1 MSYKD
6 DFWDISKLV
15 PRRNRSEI
23 KSTGIDTGAVTVEF
37 GSEKK
42 SLSYPLDF
50 GVGLYDNEAKAASE
64 YSYAPSNTLITSV
77 TVRPRL
83 SPSRI
88 YADFITDAKKYI
100 SLSGKKCP
108 AVPFPAYIPEYRS
121 MKRAQLDFYLYF
133 RDCVRRGEKIESPL
147 SYILLFLFEI
157 INLPDMIKPEDGAV
171 YMCRVLDFY
180 SQTYPRLVSY
190 ISEWLCDYALIH
202 KLSLPKE
209 ALPVKDVLLASS
221 GFPEFY
227 LDPAHTDRFSL
238 ICRTAHYTPDSENRY
253 PESIPFIRE
262 HLVRAIDMLSQ
273 SKQGRDFSLDDVLAT
288 TTGART
294 AYRSALCAYTS
305 NALISYTY
313 KSLSGNTMSSKRLG
327 EVCKYIENRV
337 RAHLGIRARLKC
349 PTLFDADKVMLD
361 NYFDAHLPIEKKK
374 YVRKMPITYTG
385 ENEYLYEPE
394 SVGISVEAARDIEKD
409 SWKAAEMLEAAFEE
423 YVSEPQTVQTE
434 KQELTG
440 LGQTEREA
448 LKLVLKGDISAF
460 KAMLRQGG
468 LIADAVIESINA
480 YAFDTLGDSVIEG
493 FDGEYTVVEDYIE
506 EVREWIE
513 Q

>member
-15 PRRNRSEI
+15 PRKNI
-23 KSTGIDTGAVTVEF
+23 KELKNTGTDISAVQIEF
-37 GSEKK
+37 GEEKK
-42 SLSYPLDF
+42 TVSFPLNF
-50 GVGLYDNEAKAASE
+50 ENEIKAASE
-64 YSYAPSNTLITSV
+64 YSYAPTNTLITSV
-77 TVRPRL
+77 TIRPRL

-100 SLSGKKCP
+100 NVSGKKCP

-121 MKRAQLDFYLYF
+121 MKRAQLDFYFYF
-133 RDCVRRGEKIESPL
+133 RDCVKRGEKIESPL

-202 KLSLPKE
+202 KLSLPAE
-209 ALPVKDVLLASS
+209 ALPMKSVLLQDC

-227 LDPAHTDRFSL
+227 LDPAYTDRFSL
-238 ICRTAHYTPDSENRY
+238 ICRAAHYTPDTENRY

-262 HLVRAIDMLSQ
+262 HLVRAIDKLSQ
-273 SKQGRDFSLDDVLAT
+273 SKHGRDFSLDDVLAT

-327 EVCKYIENRV
+327 EICKYIENRV

-349 PTLFDADKVMLD
+349 PTLFDADKVLLD
-361 NYFDAHLPIEKKK
+361 DYFDINLPIEKKK
-374 YVRKMPITYTG
+374 YIRKSPVTYMG

-394 SVGISVEAARDIEKD
+394 SVGISFEAARDIEKD
-409 SWKAAEMLEAAFEE
+409 SWKAAEMLEAEFGE
-423 YVSEPQTVQTE
+423 YIIESEPVQNTVQTSI
-434 KQELTG
+434 G
-440 LGQTEREA
+440 LDETERDFLRLA
-448 LKLVLKGDISAF
+448 LLGDMPLL
-460 KAMLRQGG
+460 KAMLKQKG
-468 LIADAVIESINA
+468 LIADAVIERINS
-480 YAFDTLGDSVIEG
+480 YAFDTLGDSVVESFNG
-493 FDGEYTVVEDYIE
+493 DYTVVEDYIT